1 MKKLFCVLFLS
12 LLIFGSVCAA
22 DTDYTGIWYLN
33 FFSMDGENLLNV
45 SDLGMRS
52 TMTLNEDGTAAMTM
66 DMSGENETAEG
77 TWSVAEEGV
86 AVVINEDTQV
96 AVLQDSYLVFD
107 SGDSGKMFYGREEP
121 APGFELAE
129 PNKEAKA
136 EDFEGKW
143 IAFKLGMEEVGFFD
157 WETVA
162 SDLGFETNE
171 VVIKDGVMTLFGD
184 EKSPV
189 ELTAEEDGVMA
200 NRFENRDYSML
211 DTVVKLH
218 EDGKMSIESMT
229 MIFVLEK
236 AEEEK

>member
-1 MKKLFCVLFLS
+1 MKKLLCVLFLS
-12 LLIFGSVCAA
+12 LLIVGSVCAA
-22 DTDYTGIWYLN
+22 ETDYTGVWYLN

-66 DMSGENETAEG
+66 EMSGEQNAAEG
-77 TWSVAEEGV
+77 TWSVAEGGIN
-86 AVVINEDTQV
+86 VVINDDAQT
-96 AVLQDSYLVFD
+96 AVLQDNFLVFD
-107 SGDSGKMFYGREEP
+107 SGDSGKMVYGREEP

-129 PNKEAKA
+129 PDKAAKA

-143 IAFKLGMEEVGFFD
+143 IAYKVGMDGVGFFD

-162 SDLGFETNE
+162 PEMGFDNNE
-171 VVIKDGVMTLFGD
+171 VVVKDGVMTLFGD
-184 EKSPV
+184 EKNPV
-189 ELTAEEDGVMA
+189 TLTAEEDGVMA
-200 NRFENRDYSML
+200 NRFENRDYAML

-229 MIFVLEK
+229 LIFVLEK